1 MRHRKIYNYIIAGCF
16 VLAAGLILAGCNS
29 SKATHD
35 EKAAGGAAKTV
46 AATPESEKGSAQTW
60 SETCS
65 SCHNLRS
72 PTSYSQNEWQV
83 AMHHM
88 RVRGNLTGEE
98 QRKILTFLQAS
109 N

>member
-1 MRHRKIYNYIIAGCF
+1 MLHRKIYNYIIAGCF
-16 VLAAGLILAGCNS
+16 IFAAGLILAGCNS

-35 EKAAGGAAKTV
+35 EKTAAAA
-46 AATPESEKGSAQTW
+46 PQSEKGSAQLW

-65 SCHNLRS
+65 QCHNLRS